1 MLSRNACRY
10 RQGGVH
16 VETLVCV
23 SEVSVLSVRGFC
35 VSVFVCVFLCFSVFW
50 CLMSVFF
57 CVLVFV

>member
-1 MLSRNACRY
+1 MLSRNTRRY
-10 RQGGVH
+10 RSGGH

-50 CLMSVFF
+50 FLMYVFF